1 MARDRS
7 RGKDT
12 SFCVGLMDAIFCDLL
27 MFSEPRVVHIRF
39 KPWGKNAKI
48 SLRPAPI
55 LFYFGATAAL
65 PLVGNVLLRAN
76 ATLVGAF

>member
-7 RGKDT
+7 RGKDN
-12 SFCVGLMDAIFCDLL
+12 SFCVGLMDAIFCETLV
-27 MFSEPRVVHIRF
+27 FSRPRVAHIRF
-39 KPWGKNAKI
+39 KPRDKNAKI

-55 LFYFGATAAL
+55 LFYFEAAAAL

-76 ATLVGAF
+76 ATLVRAF